1 MLRIHFP
8 VATTQKIPKFVD
20 VTGLKHVIRA
30 ELLSC
35 DKVLRYLRI
44 PENTTVKNAAKDL
57 RHLQEQ
63 AQVYRLL
70 LLYWVTRICPYPF
83 PDLSLALFIA
93 R

>member
-1 MLRIHFP
+1 M
-8 VATTQKIPKFVD
+8 D

-30 ELLSC
+30 ELLSS

-44 PENTTVKNAAKDL
+44 LENIAVRKVVKDL

-70 LLYWVTRICPYPF
+70 LLY
-83 PDLSLALFIA
+83 
-93 R
+93 